1 LAGCG
6 CRFLGDFENVSLKG
20 TWNDFRT
27 FIRALVTSDGAA
39 SIGLFHPKPK
49 WWLRIVFWILRIK
62 LGKIID
68 CESELS
74 DGTYIVTTNAM
85 EAAKLQPPPNF
96 DNEFFPH
103 DTAPEVVCEAHV
115 NRLSDYLAS
124 HPGVEPTKVQ
134 THAELLEMQNR
145 IQAAKA
151 AHRQRVGYTSVS
163 ELQELGADPET
174 AAKIKDAMD
183 RKA

>member
-1 LAGCG
+1 
-6 CRFLGDFENVSLKG
+6 VI
-20 TWNDFRT
+20 TW
-27 FIRALVTSDGAA
+27 
-39 SIGLFHPKPK
+39 P
-49 WWLRIVFWILRIK
+49 RIPAF
-62 LGKIID
+62 
-68 CESELS
+68 
-74 DGTYIVTTNAM
+74 
-85 EAAKLQPPPNF
+85 
-96 DNEFFPH
+96 
-103 DTAPEVVCEAHV
+103 
-115 NRLSDYLAS
+115 
-124 HPGVEPTKVQ
+124 EPTKVQ